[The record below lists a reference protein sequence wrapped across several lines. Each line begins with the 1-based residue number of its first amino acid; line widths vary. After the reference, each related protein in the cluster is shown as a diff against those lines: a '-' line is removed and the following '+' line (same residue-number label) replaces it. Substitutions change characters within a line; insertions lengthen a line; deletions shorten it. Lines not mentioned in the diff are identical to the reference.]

1 MKVIEFINRLNQIG
15 YDENTELVFGVYDD
29 TEFRDWHELENPV
42 CYRGLDITD
51 NSGPKDVTRS
61 CNNLW

>member
-15 YDENTELVFGVYDD
+15 YDEYTELVFGVYDK
-29 TEFRDWHELENPV
+29 TGFCDWHELGNPF

-51 NSGPKDVTRS
+51 NSGLKDVIAVDMDM
-61 CNNLW
+61 

>member
-1 MKVIEFINRLNQIG
+1 MNQIG

-29 TEFRDWHELENPV
+29 TEFRDWHELGNPV

-51 NSGPKDVTRS
+51 NSGPKDVIAVDMDM
-61 CNNLW
+61 